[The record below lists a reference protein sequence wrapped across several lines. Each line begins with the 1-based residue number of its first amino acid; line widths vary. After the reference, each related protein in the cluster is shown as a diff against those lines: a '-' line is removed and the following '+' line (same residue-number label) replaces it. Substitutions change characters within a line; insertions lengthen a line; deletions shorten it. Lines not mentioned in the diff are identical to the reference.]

1 MVSKKIVLHF
11 PRSLI
16 DQPIIYRLT
25 KEYGL
30 AFNILHAKITPDE
43 EGLMILELSGE
54 DKNYEEG
61 IKFLQKQSVVV
72 QPLSKDIRRNDE
84 RCTQCGVC
92 VTICPTEALFIPDR
106 ETMVV
111 EFDVDK
117 CTGCE
122 LCVSACP
129 PRAME
134 VRLV

>member
-25 KEYGL
+25 KEYDL

-54 DKNYEEG
+54 DKNYEDG
-61 IKFLQKQSVVV
+61 IKFLKKQGVIV

-84 RCTQCGVC
+84 RCTQCGAC

-111 EFDVDK
+111 EFDVNK

-122 LCVSACP
+122 LCVPACP

-134 VRLV
+134 VHLV